1 MRRTLTLCRTG
12 LAGVAAA
19 VLLTACS
26 GSDDSS
32 ASSSSSAVESTS
44 ASAGDSSGSGSAGGD
59 AATGEFCTQ
68 AFDAFGQLSSVSTSN
83 DPAVVVPA
91 LQQLTTSLDAIDAP
105 AEISGDWGT
114 LVDALQ
120 QLVDTAG
127 SLDLTTPEGLQ
138 QFQQAE
144 AQLTSQV
151 GDAQSNV
158 STYITQNCPQASATT
173 APAS

>member
-12 LAGVAAA
+12 LAGVAAV

-26 GSDDSS
+26 GNDDTS
-32 ASSSSSAVESTS
+32 ASSSSSAGASTS
-44 ASAGDSSGSGSAGGD
+44 ASAAESSGSASTDAGAD
-59 AATGEFCTQ
+59 EFCTQ
-68 AFDAFGQLSSVSTSN
+68 AFDAFGQLSSVSNSS

-105 AEISGDWGT
+105 AEISGDWQT

-120 QLVDTAG
+120 RLADPG
-127 SLDLTTPEGLQ
+127 NSLDLTPPQGRQ

-144 AQLTSQV
+144 EQLTAQV
-151 GDAQSNV
+151 GNAQTNV
-158 STYITQNCPQASATT
+158 STYVTQHCPQAATPT
-173 APAS
+173 APSS

>member
-12 LAGVAAA
+12 LAGVAAV

-26 GSDDSS
+26 GNDDTS
-32 ASSSSSAVESTS
+32 ASSSSSAAASTS
-44 ASAGDSSGSGSAGGD
+44 ASAAESSGSASTAP
-59 AATGEFCTQ
+59 AAEEFCTQ
-68 AFDAFGQLSSVSTSN
+68 AFDAFGQLSSVSNSS

-105 AEISGDWGT
+105 AEISGDWQT

-120 QLVDTAG
+120 QLVDTAN
-127 SLDLTTPEGLQ
+127 SLDLTTPEGRQ

-144 AQLTSQV
+144 EQLT
-151 GDAQSNV
+151 AQEGNAQKNV
-158 STYITQNCPQASATT
+158 STYVARNCPQAATPT
-173 APAS
+173 APSS

>member
-12 LAGVAAA
+12 LAGVAAV

-26 GSDDSS
+26 GNDDTS
-32 ASSSSSAVESTS
+32 ASSSSAAESTS
-44 ASAGDSSGSGSAGGD
+44 ASSAESSASGGASGNAGDS
-59 AATGEFCTQ
+59 EFCTQ

-105 AEISGDWGT
+105 AEISGDWQT

-127 SLDLTTPEGLQ
+127 SLDLSTPEGLQ

-144 AQLTSQV
+144 AQLTAQV
-151 GDAQSNV
+151 GDAQTNV
-158 STYITQNCPQASATT
+158 SNYVTQNCPQASTTT